1 MASEAHVLFD
11 AALPA
16 VGNINA
22 ELKRLGFPVR
32 IRYGDGRLADHSGFL
47 PAMLRHQQ
55 SGCEIDVHG
64 GPDAVSDIEA
74 PETGKPFSH
83 RVSLRWASDKDEAIV
98 GLCVAAA
105 LARLTQGMVLDEGSG
120 KWQGAGKAIDHARQ
134 YIEAAGAR
142 CGPAEPGTRPADIKR
157 YLKGLLAERED
168 LVLVGRHLLI
178 RPVRHIL
185 RGALFD
191 RTGERT
197 RFRIWPYLQP
207 LYGCPVSTGCLEPIH
222 GSLWDVTASHFMPL
236 LQDALLHDV
245 FADVGSITTLEG
257 LSSRLESNREKVS
270 ACVVALLLA
279 GRPQTAST
287 IIDGL
292 EARDA
297 IWAHWLAEERQL
309 LDRDVKAVCAE
320 FREREERTVQA
331 LKIASIWEPSPFPAE
346 LPEHLRESVAEP
358 QFQAGTWPATPDGLL
373 APLPDQPGELKFS
386 REYIFRRG
394 FPLLLKP
401 MTIAAGQRAY
411 RAHERLIAAQRLH
424 DGMLL
429 LSIVDPQRAH
439 QSWIDQTSPGADPI
453 GYHSRFLLY
462 GIERLAEVSLHRRSL
477 SEEPL
482 SISSID
488 IRSRDRRR
496 EIWRCNF
503 RHDQA
508 VATVFD
514 ARGASLGGITSDLP
528 PDLLAALVLDHPVP
542 GAPNDILRR
551 TRRLLDGMGYG
562 ELDLDLP
569 LEGS

>member
-1 MASEAHVLFD
+1 MASEAHVLFN

-16 VGNINA
+16 VGSINA

-32 IRYGDGRLADHSGFL
+32 LRYRAGCLAEHAGFL
-47 PAMLRHQQ
+47 PAMLRRQQ
-55 SGCEIDVHG
+55 SGCECDVRSC
-64 GPDAVSDIEA
+64 PDTASDLEP
-74 PETGKPFSH
+74 PETGKSFSR

-105 LARLTQGMVLDEGSG
+105 LARLTQGIVLEDGSG
-120 KWQGAGKAIDHARQ
+120 KWQDAGKAVDYARQ
-134 YIEAAGAR
+134 HLEAMAVRG
-142 CGPAEPGTRPADIKR
+142 GPVEPGTRPADIRR
-157 YLKGLLAERED
+157 YLKGLLAERDD
-168 LVLVGRHLLI
+168 LILVGRHLLI

-207 LYGCPVSTGCLEPIH
+207 LYGHPHSTGCLETIH
-222 GSLWDVTASHFMPL
+222 GSLWDVTAAHFMPL

-257 LSSRLESNREKVS
+257 LASRLEADREKACS
-270 ACVVALLLA
+270 CVVALLLA
-279 GRPQTAST
+279 GRPQTASA
-287 IIDGL
+287 IIDRL

-297 IWAHWLAEERQL
+297 IWGHWLAEERQL
-309 LDRDVKAVCAE
+309 LDRDIKAVCAE
-320 FREREERTVQA
+320 FREQEERTVQA

-346 LPEHLRESVAEP
+346 LPEHQRESVAEP
-358 QFQAGTWPATPDGLL
+358 QFQAGSWPATPGGLL

-386 REYIFRRG
+386 KEYILRRG
-394 FPLLLKP
+394 RPLLLNP

-488 IRSRDRRR
+488 IRSRDRRW
-496 EIWRCNF
+496 EIRRCNF

-514 ARGASLGGITSDLP
+514 ARGASLGGVTSDLP

-542 GAPNDILRR
+542 GAPDDILRR
-551 TRRLLDGMGYG
+551 TRSLLDGMGYG